1 MLAVQ
6 RLFVRR
12 CGAKEIAVALAIA
25 LFGANWAVAETAE
38 LKRPTQIV
46 AERAAG
52 FTRSPARAA
61 SATERLLSDA
71 RDGKFDDFPFLA
83 AALIASGAEDAGEV
97 QKWLGMYEP
106 VRAGI
111 LSGLPAGTATG
122 RLKAIHGAAHRFVLT
137 GRYESSCSD
146 LRRSFSSGDFNC
158 LTSLAVCWDLC
169 QGAGL
174 NVQPLLV
181 QGHVVL
187 VFRDA
192 KGAAQ
197 AFEAGSA
204 EWLVHPVTDLSAS
217 RRLSSV
223 QLVGKFYYN
232 RGVEEL
238 RAGGYRN
245 GLTMLRT
252 SFALDPSDDDA
263 RANLV
268 AGLNNWAV
276 EECRAGHYEEAE
288 SLIEQGLSLDATFG
302 PLITNKQLVQAKL
315 RK

>member
-1 MLAVQ
+1 
-6 RLFVRR
+6 
-12 CGAKEIAVALAIA
+12 
-25 LFGANWAVAETAE
+25 
-38 LKRPTQIV
+38 
-46 AERAAG
+46 
-52 FTRSPARAA
+52 
-61 SATERLLSDA
+61 LSDA
-71 RDGKFDDFPFLA
+71 RDGKFDDFTFLA
-83 AALIASGAEDAGEV
+83 AALTASGAEDAGEV

-106 VRAGI
+106 VRASI
-111 LSGLPAGTATG
+111 LSGLPAGTAMD
-122 RLKAIHGAAHRFVLT
+122 RLKAIHGAAHRFILT
-137 GRYESSCSD
+137 GQYESSCSD

-169 QGAGL
+169 QAAGL

-187 VFRDA
+187 VLHNA
-192 KGAAQ
+192 KGPPQ
-197 AFEAGSA
+197 AFESGSA
-204 EWLVHPVTDLSAS
+204 EWLVHPVGDLSAS
-217 RRLSSV
+217 RQLSPV

-252 SFALDPSDDDA
+252 TLALDPADDDA

-276 EECRAGHYEEAE
+276 EECGAGDYEEAA
-288 SLIEQGLSLDATFG
+288 SLIEQGLALDPNFG
-302 PLITNKQLVQAKL
+302 PLISNKQVVQAKL